1 MEGLA
6 RAGKGTAEF
15 VKEGERLQPKVN
27 IIICC
32 HFIYQC
38 IHERIRPLHY
48 IQFLYIR

>member
-32 HFIYQC
+32 HVTNVFMNILDLC
-38 IHERIRPLHY
+38 AIY